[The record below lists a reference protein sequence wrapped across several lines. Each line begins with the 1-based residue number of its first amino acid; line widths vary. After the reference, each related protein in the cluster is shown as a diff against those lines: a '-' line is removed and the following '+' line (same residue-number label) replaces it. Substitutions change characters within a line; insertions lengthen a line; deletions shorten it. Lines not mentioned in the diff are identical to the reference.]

1 MCWFVLQNLD
11 GELRLS
17 SCDITVYRCRE
28 QVCLTLARWV
38 IFSAKSCSSKSAK
51 CIWKSCCSRRN
62 RRRRER
68 HREMRKGPQE
78 RCWALCCY
86 NLWTD
91 TLGPKG
97 HFSINN
103 QYTDKRNIVFTAPKY
118 LKFPG
123 KSPCGWN
130 LLSLLDDGGSAHCDL
145 QCRRK
150 FSVVFPR
157 SVPRYSRVG
166 RLHFCL
172 CSNMHW

>member
-11 GELRLS
+11 RELRLS

-38 IFSAKSCSSKSAK
+38 IFRVQKVAHQKVPNASEKAVAVVETGEGERDTGKWEKGL
-51 CIWKSCCSRRN
+51 RN
-62 RRRRER
+62 GV
-68 HREMRKGPQE
+68 GPCAAITYEQ
-78 RCWALCCY
+78 
-86 NLWTD
+86 THS
-91 TLGPKG
+91 GPKG
-97 HFSINN
+97 IF